1 MKIEALFVEA
11 SFFER
16 GERSQ
21 GGDLE
26 GAVDDLL
33 DSPAL
38 PLVVVPQPLGLEARL
53 QRPSDVG
60 RAERAQLLFRG
71 L

>member
-1 MKIEALFVEA
+1 MMALALRGVELEEKVLVGA
-11 SFFER
+11 VER
-16 GERSQ
+16 
-21 GGDLE
+21 LE

-33 DSPAL
+33 NSPAL